1 MYNNT
6 LKTTPENKVVL
17 GMNIHRPVMFQWD
30 VLFLQFIQSM

>member
-17 GMNIHRPVMFQWD
+17 GMIHRPVMFQWD